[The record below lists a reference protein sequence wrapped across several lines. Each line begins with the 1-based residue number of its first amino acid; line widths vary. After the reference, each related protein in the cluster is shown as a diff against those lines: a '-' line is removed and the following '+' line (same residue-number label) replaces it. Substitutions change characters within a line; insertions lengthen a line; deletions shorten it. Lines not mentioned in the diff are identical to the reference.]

1 MKVLVTDDHELVRK
15 GLRVLIEQEADM
27 EVVGEAQDGQTA
39 YHMAMQLKP
48 DVVVMD
54 VTMPN
59 GNGMEATRRI
69 LNKNQNIKVVAM
81 SVHSSKQYILGMLK
95 AGAKGYLLKD
105 CSTELLTRAIRM
117 AVKNY
122 IFAEP
127 QVASIIANDYV
138 KHKRD
143 NSTLS
148 SSLSDLQET
157 ILDLM
162 VKGKSTDV
170 IAAELFIS
178 RQSVIDHLQIILKNW
193 INFS

>member
-105 CSTELLTRAIRM
+105 CSTELLARAIRM
-117 AVKNY
+117 A
-122 IFAEP
+122 
-127 QVASIIANDYV
+127 
-138 KHKRD
+138 H
-143 NSTLS
+143 
-148 SSLSDLQET
+148 
-157 ILDLM
+157 
-162 VKGKSTDV
+162 
-170 IAAELFIS
+170 
-178 RQSVIDHLQIILKNW
+178 
-193 INFS
+193 